1 MYRNVNAIV
10 IIKLL
15 HINNFFFTLRFFH
28 LFFKNISYTFDSF
41 NIVLLYFLSYIFHM
55 CIYNSSI
62 SKIII
67 TPGTPRLQF
76 IAKNIGV
83 ELSDKNVA
91 LGGEALVEFG
101 RKHQGVVG
109 MDIGE
114 EGVVKIFLL
123 QLGKHLPYPF

>member
-1 MYRNVNAIV
+1 MAVEIAHNPRGTHIV
-10 IIKLL
+10 
-15 HINNFFFTLRFFH
+15 
-28 LFFKNISYTFDSF
+28 
-41 NIVLLYFLSYIFHM
+41 VA
-55 CIYNSSI
+55 
-62 SKIII
+62 
-67 TPGTPRLQF
+67 PGTPRLQF

-83 ELSDKNVA
+83 ELSDKHVA
-91 LGGEALVEFG
+91 IGGEALIKFG